1 MKILLDKLSISVGH
15 LKCLDEI
22 FRENHEEYQ
31 RIEKLFGEMPFK
43 EQIINISRELYA
55 GGKTAPQSRPRF
67 DRQMILGDN
76 DFFAQIPEITGIE
89 NL

>member
-1 MKILLDKLSISVGH
+1 MQILLDKLSISVRH

-22 FRENHEEYQ
+22 FSENHEEYQ

-55 GGKTAPQSRPRF
+55 VSQW
-67 DRQMILGDN
+67 
-76 DFFAQIPEITGIE
+76 ITLSE
-89 NL
+89 HRWVNLS